1 MAVPVNIIGM
11 GMSIDDLT
19 LRHLEMIHNAHVLVG
34 GRRLLD
40 YFKNSSAEKKLIN
53 GNLKQ
58 VTAFIQERLKT
69 DDRIVVLCSGDPL
82 FFGMGSLLA
91 ASLGPDN
98 IRVHPN
104 ITAIGA
110 AFSKI
115 GESWQDAR
123 VLSFHGRNPET
134 AFLDTASCA
143 DKIALLTDPVHTPG
157 KIAGM
162 LMRHNKTGFDICVL
176 EKMGTLNEKISWHT
190 LEQAMQ
196 MKFDEPNVVILKKTG
211 KVEKTMP
218 LENLHLGM
226 PEEWYDHQRG
236 LITKAE
242 IRAVTIAKLSLCGHH
257 VLWDLGAGSGSVSI
271 EAGVLIKTGKIFA
284 VEKDPARVEQ
294 IRANAQKFGV
304 FNLQVVPARLPCGLD
319 GLETPDRIF
328 IGGGGKDLPDII
340 RRAAGHLAKDGVM
353 VVNTVLTG
361 NLTAALEVMHR
372 LGFTTD
378 AVQIQVSRSQ
388 AMPYDQRFAAENPVW
403 IIRGRAVK

>member
-1 MAVPVNIIGM
+1 M
-11 GMSIDDLT
+11 GMSPNDLT
-19 LRHLEMIHNAHVLVG
+19 ARHLEMIHTAHVLVG
-34 GRRLLD
+34 GKRLLD
-40 YFKNSSAEKKLIN
+40 YFKDTSAEKKIIG

-58 VTAFIQERLKT
+58 VVAFIEERLKAH
-69 DDRIVVLCSGDPL
+69 DRIVVLCSGDPL

-91 ASLGPDN
+91 TSLGRQN

-104 ITAIGA
+104 ITAVAA
-110 AFSKI
+110 AFARI
-115 GESWQDAR
+115 GEPWQDAC
-123 VLSFHGRNPET
+123 VLSFHGRNPEKKLL
-134 AFLDTASCA
+134 AAASDA

-157 KIAGM
+157 QIAG
-162 LMRHNKTGFDICVL
+162 LLVGHNKIDFDICVF
-176 EKMGTLNEKISWHT
+176 EKMGTLNETIGWYT
-190 LEQAMQ
+190 LEQAAQ
-196 MKFDEPNVVILKKTG
+196 MDFDEPNVVLLKRTRDRGRTPSPPK
-211 KVEKTMP
+211 
-218 LENLHLGM
+218 LHLGM
-226 PEEWYDHQRG
+226 PEECYDHQRG

-242 IRAVTIAKLSLCGHH
+242 VRAVTIAKLSLCDHH
-257 VLWDLGAGSGSVSI
+257 VLWDLGAGSGSISI

-340 RRAAGHLAKDGVM
+340 RGAAGHLAKDGVM

-378 AVQIQVSRSQ
+378 AVQVQVSRSQ
-388 AMPYDQRFAAENPVW
+388 AMPYDQRFAAGNPVW
-403 IIRGRAVK
+403 IIRGRAVN